1 MNIKTT
7 SLCVVRAVR
16 RGILLAVLALGMAG
30 AAQAQVIYQQVF
42 GNSTGS
48 YQIPSAVGADW
59 NEWLFGA
66 ASSSYAPSVAW
77 TGVGVTNGAGLS
89 STDVNIGAALPAVTQ
104 SVTNGAL
111 VSTGANMS
119 MLGYTTALTIDPT
132 AYSQLQFSWLQK
144 SANFAADYTRVIVCV
159 GSKWYMSSTNFM
171 TSSSAVGSETF
182 TYTPTASSWY
192 LLANGATFSKSLI
205 PDNTNVESLVTTPG
219 SDLSGNITGFG
230 LILNSK
236 ASNYLYID
244 SFAVTAVPEPAS
256 ASLLVLGSIT
266 LLGMRLRRTRL
277 TL

>member
-7 SLCVVRAVR
+7 SQRVVRAVR
-16 RGILLAVLALGMAG
+16 RGILLAVLFLSMAG
-30 AAQAQVIYQQVF
+30 AAQAQVVYQQVF

-48 YQIPSAVGADW
+48 YQLPSAVGADW
-59 NEWLFGA
+59 SEWLCGA
-66 ASSSYAPSVAW
+66 SSSSYAPSSAW
-77 TGVGVTNGAGLS
+77 SGVGVTNAAGLS

-111 VSTGANMS
+111 VSTGVNMT
-119 MLGYTTALTIDPT
+119 MLGYTTTLTIDPT

-159 GSKWYMSSTNFM
+159 GSKWYMSTTNFM

-205 PDNTNVESLVTTPG
+205 PDNTNIESLVTTPS

-230 LILNSK
+230 LLMNTK
-236 ASNYLYID
+236 ASNYLYVD

-256 ASLLVLGSIT
+256 AGLLVLGSVT
-266 LLGMRLRRTRL
+266 LLGMRLRRTRQ